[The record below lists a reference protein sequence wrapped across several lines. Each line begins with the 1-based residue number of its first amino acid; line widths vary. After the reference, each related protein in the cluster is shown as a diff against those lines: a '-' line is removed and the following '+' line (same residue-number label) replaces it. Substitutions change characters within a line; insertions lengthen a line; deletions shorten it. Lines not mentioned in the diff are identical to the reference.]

1 MLFSVL
7 SQCKKRQSQT
17 TRTPA
22 AISAASPGRVS
33 RAASAFTRP
42 FGKALTEQP
51 DGTDDKAE
59 AENRRRQPEEQERS
73 IKAGDAAEAPRPQQ
87 LIARVS
93 LRCAEKKGQPQRI
106 T

>member
-1 MLFSVL
+1 M
-7 SQCKKRQSQT
+7 QKRQSQT

-22 AISAASPGRVS
+22 AISRSQPGGSSCSLRIY
-33 RAASAFTRP
+33 RP

-59 AENRRRQPEEQERS
+59 AENRRRQPEEQERG

-93 LRCAEKKGQPQRI
+93 LRYAEKKGQPQRI